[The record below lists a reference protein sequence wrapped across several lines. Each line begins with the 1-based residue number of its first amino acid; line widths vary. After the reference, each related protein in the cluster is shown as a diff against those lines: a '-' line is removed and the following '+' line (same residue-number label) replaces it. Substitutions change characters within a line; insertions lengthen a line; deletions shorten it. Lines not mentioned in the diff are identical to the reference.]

1 MVGLS
6 WENPNLK
13 WMRTGGNHMTQETPI
28 FKAHFV
34 GLYTSEQSQ
43 DALGY
48 LCVVELHTRL
58 SAVYFPAGLTAS
70 IPYAIHR
77 ASLANGFLQ
86 GQQPNLE
93 MANLNTCQ
101 PIMVYT
107 CLRFMHEEN
116 SQNLPHILLIHY
128 MYICPMFI
136 KILFI
141 SMHAQSHKYVYKY
154 VYIYVR
160 MYMYMYVYIYIQ
172 SYIRI
177 QSHKYIYIL

>member
-101 PIMVYT
+101 PIMVYK

-116 SQNLPHILLIHY
+116 SKLATHFAYSLHVHMPNVHKNILHID
-128 MYICPMFI
+128 
-136 KILFI
+136 
-141 SMHAQSHKYVYKY
+141 AYV
-154 VYIYVR
+154 VAYIYIR
-160 MYMYMYVYIYIQ
+160 MYMYVCIYIQ

-177 QSHKYIYIL
+177 QSHIYIL